1 MTKRQSDVDGGVLA
15 AVSSLTEM
23 MFVRIYM
30 AGRAWS
36 YSGHR
41 SFSVK
46 HSGTTTYLLSCRRDE
61 VLDVSL
67 GVLLSALRREYEW
80 CGSNTRGY
88 MTAR

>member
-1 MTKRQSDVDGGVLA
+1 MAGLLA

-41 SFSVK
+41 SSVK